1 MDEVQYVLTPIGRI
15 RTPFAQKFGI
25 PRQPGLVDASG
36 TLEIHPPWDRLE
48 YFDGLEEISHLWVL
62 FLFHESL
69 EQGWRGRVRPPR
81 LGGNLRRGVFA
92 TRSPFRP
99 NHIGMSVVRLD
110 GIHHQKGRR
119 VKLEVSGVDMLDR
132 SPLLDIKPYVPYADS
147 VNEATGGFAEQAPEA
162 TLEVH
167 YLPEV
172 EAALLA
178 RPDGEG
184 FIHLLRSVI
193 ALDPRP
199 AYVRGRDGGREYRM
213 RFQDM
218 EVRWIMDDDERNVL
232 VVGVEPVAGPNETL

>member
-1 MDEVQYVLTPIGRI
+1 MDETQFVMTPIGRI

-25 PRQPGLVDASG
+25 PRQPGLVEADG
-36 TLEIHPPWDRLE
+36 TLEIHSPWDRLE
-48 YFDGLEEISHLWVL
+48 YFDGLESVSHLWVL

-99 NHIGMSVVRLD
+99 NHIGLSVLRLK
-110 GIHHQKGRR
+110 GIRHQKGRW
-119 VKLEVSGVDMLDR
+119 VKLDVTGVDMLDG
-132 SPLLDIKPYVPYADS
+132 SPLLDIKPYVPYADALT
-147 VNEATGGFAEQAPEA
+147 EASGGFAEQAPQPC
-162 TLEVH
+162 LEVH

-172 EAALLA
+172 EEALLA
-178 RPDGEG
+178 RPDGER
-184 FIHLLRSVI
+184 FMALLRSVI

-213 RFQDM
+213 RLQDM
-218 EVRWIMDDDERNVL
+218 EVRWIMDDEERNVL
-232 VVGVEPVAGPNETL
+232 VVSVEPVANPNEG